1 MKKSLN
7 NQFIRIE
14 ADSKGAASI
23 FLFNRRKKLY
33 KVIYFGKN
41 GGYKEW
47 RVMRMKRFVSLLVT
61 SLLLTSLWGPSAF
74 AAEEKKSADIVS
86 NVKSAILIERDTG
99 AVLFEKNSKDELP
112 PASMTKVMTMLLI
125 MEAID
130 KGKLTWNEKVR
141 ASEYAASM
149 GGSQIFLEPGEEMT
163 TKEMLRGI
171 AIGSGNDASVAMAE
185 RIAGSEEAFV
195 DMMNDK
201 AKELGL
207 KHTFFKNT
215 TGLPVS
221 GHYSTAADMA
231 IMAKELLKYED
242 ITKFTGMY
250 EAYLRENTDKKFW
263 LVNTN
268 KLVRFY
274 PGVDGLKTGFTA
286 EAKYCLT
293 ATAQKDGMRV
303 IAVVFGAPTS
313 KERNAQV
320 TKMLDYAFSQYKTHP
335 MFKRNQII
343 GEAKISKGK
352 DKTVEAVTSEP
363 LSLLTK
369 KGEKT
374 ENVKQKVVMTK
385 NLKAPIAKGDQV
397 GTIQLIQ
404 DGKVIL
410 ESPIVAKKAV
420 KEAGWWTLYKRSFGM
435 FTKAGK

>member
-1 MKKSLN
+1 
-7 NQFIRIE
+7 
-14 ADSKGAASI
+14 
-23 FLFNRRKKLY
+23 
-33 KVIYFGKN
+33 
-41 GGYKEW
+41 
-47 RVMRMKRFVSLLVT
+47 MKRFVSFIVT
-61 SLLLTSLWGPSAF
+61 SFLLTSLWSPSAAF
-74 AAEEKKSADIVS
+74 AAEEKKNADIVS

-99 AVLFEKNSKDELP
+99 TVLYEKNSNEELP
-112 PASMTKVMTMLLI
+112 PASMTKIMTMLLI
-125 MEAID
+125 MEALD
-130 KGKLTWNEKVR
+130 QGKLTWNEKIR

-195 DMMNDK
+195 DRMNAK

-221 GHYSTAADMA
+221 GHFSTAADMA
-231 IMAKELLKYED
+231 VMAKELLKYED

-320 TKMLDYAFSQYKTHP
+320 TKMLNYAFAQYQTHP
-335 MFKRNQII
+335 MFKRNQTI

-352 DKTVEAVTSEP
+352 EKSVDAVTSEP

-374 ENVKQKVVMTK
+374 KDVKQKVILEK
-385 NLKAPIAKGDQV
+385 NLNAPIKKGDQV
-397 GTIQLIQ
+397 GTIKLIK
-404 DGKVIL
+404 GEKVIL
-410 ESPIVAKKAV
+410 ESPLVANKDV

>member
-1 MKKSLN
+1 
-7 NQFIRIE
+7 
-14 ADSKGAASI
+14 
-23 FLFNRRKKLY
+23 
-33 KVIYFGKN
+33 
-41 GGYKEW
+41 
-47 RVMRMKRFVSLLVT
+47 MKRIVSLIVI
-61 SLLLTSLWGPSAF
+61 SFLLTSLWGPSAF
-74 AAEEKKSADIVS
+74 ATEEKKNTDIVN

-99 AVLFEKNSKDELP
+99 KVLFEQNSNEELP
-112 PASMTKVMTMLLI
+112 PASMTKIMTMLLI

-130 KGKLTWNEKVR
+130 KGKLTWDEKIR

-195 DMMNDK
+195 DMMNNK
-201 AKELGL
+201 VKELGL

-221 GHYSTAADMA
+221 GHFSSASDMA
-231 IMAKELLKYED
+231 IMAKELLKYEA

-320 TKMLDYAFSQYKTHP
+320 TKMLNYAFSQYQTHP
-335 MFKRNQII
+335 MYKRNQTI
-343 GEAKISKGK
+343 AKARISKGQEK
-352 DKTVEAVTSEP
+352 SVEAVTSEP
-363 LSLLTK
+363 ISLLTK

-374 ENVKQKVVMTK
+374 EDVKQKVVINK
-385 NLKAPIAKGDQV
+385 ELKAPINKGDKV
-397 GTIQLIQ
+397 GSIKLIK
-404 DGKVIL
+404 DGKVFL
-410 ESPIVAKKAV
+410 ESPLVASENI

>member
-1 MKKSLN
+1 
-7 NQFIRIE
+7 
-14 ADSKGAASI
+14 
-23 FLFNRRKKLY
+23 
-33 KVIYFGKN
+33 
-41 GGYKEW
+41 
-47 RVMRMKRFVSLLVT
+47 MKRFVSFIVT
-61 SLLLTSLWGPSAF
+61 SFLLTSLWIPSAF
-74 AAEEKKSADIVS
+74 AAEEKKNTDIVS

-99 AVLFEKNSKDELP
+99 TVLYEKNSNEELP
-112 PASMTKVMTMLLI
+112 PASMTKIMTMLLI

-130 KGKLTWNEKVR
+130 EGKLSWNEKVR
-141 ASEYAASM
+141 TSEYAASM

-185 RIAGSEEAFV
+185 RIAGSEDAFV
-195 DMMNDK
+195 DMMNAK

-231 IMAKELLKYED
+231 IMAKELLKYEG

-320 TKMLDYAFSQYKTHP
+320 TKLLNYAFAQYQTHP
-335 MFKRNQII
+335 MFKRNQTI
-343 GEAKISKGK
+343 GLAKVSKGK
-352 DKTVEAVTSEP
+352 EKKLEAVTSEP
-363 LSLLTK
+363 ISILTK
-369 KGEKT
+369 KGEKIQD
-374 ENVKQKVVMTK
+374 VKQKVILQK
-385 NLKAPIAKGDQV
+385 NLKAPITKGDQV
-397 GTIQLIQ
+397 GKIELIKN
-404 DGKVIL
+404 GKVIL
-410 ESPIVAKKAV
+410 ESPLVASKTV
-420 KEAGWWTLYKRSFGM
+420 KEAGWWTLYKRAFGM
-435 FTKAGK
+435 FTKSGK